1 MKYYICEGKPKGK
14 YNASTKARQDVE
26 VILES
31 LKYKSFFIDTINGIQ
46 KNKLLKPLQLITY
59 IKNRLSRDKKKD
71 RAIENAVQAL
81 LRNELIRRYRE
92 YEEKGE
98 ISILDKEN
106 ITHMYEEY
114 KNLGG
119 NGTVEKLYSELLDLH
134 TKIVK

>member
-1 MKYYICEGKPKGK
+1 MFYGTIVTG
-14 YNASTKARQDVE
+14 
-26 VILES
+26 ILTIIK
-31 LKYKSFFIDTINGIQ
+31 LKVYKYKA
-46 KNKLLKPLQLITY
+46 L
-59 IKNRLSRDKKKD
+59 
-71 RAIENAVQAL
+71 ENAVQAL

-92 YEEKGE
+92 YEQKGE

-106 ITHMYEEY
+106 ISHMFEEY